1 MTTSE
6 MYNLLEKRRAV
17 RRYKTSDIPPR
28 SLVEHLL
35 WLAWKTTPS
44 KNQMMPYAVKV
55 LGPEKSEEKFKIW
68 TKMTQQADNVES
80 TYMKMKQIETR
91 KDHPNY
97 EYSPEYKHVRDNPY
111 LLVFTQRVCEL
122 NEFYKEEVKYGHYAE
137 QTIRSELHTIIDQ
150 SSVEIGYYAAN
161 LAMYC
166 MEHDVDVS
174 YGFCFPR
181 DIEAWSDCKNY
192 IEHTPLL
199 LMTLGYGEIY
209 RWQEMK
215 ADRKLHLDIKPEI
228 DKVVEWID

>member
-28 SLVEHLL
+28 NLVEHLI

-55 LGPEKSEEKFKIW
+55 LGPEKKQEKFKIW
-68 TKMTQQADNVES
+68 TKMTQQADKVES

-91 KDHPNY
+91 KDVKY

-111 LLVFTQRVCEL
+111 LLVFTQRLAEC
-122 NEFYKEEVKYGHYAE
+122 NEYYKEEMKHGHFPE
-137 QTIRSELHTIIDQ
+137 QIYEEHLDHIVDQ
-150 SSVEIGYYAAN
+150 ASVEIGYFAAN

-181 DIEAWSDCKNY
+181 QLTKWED
-192 IEHTPLL
+192 TPFVNRRPVL
-199 LMTLGYGEIY
+199 LMTLGYGEKY
-209 RWQEMK
+209 RWQEMES
-215 ADRKLHLDIKPEI
+215 DGTLHLDIKPEI
-228 DKVVEWID
+228 NKIVQWID

>member
-28 SLVEHLL
+28 NLVEHLL

-55 LGPEKSEEKFKIW
+55 LGPEKVEEKFKIW
-68 TKMTQQADNVES
+68 TKMTQQADFVE
-80 TYMKMKQIETR
+80 TNNMKMKQIETR
-91 KDHPNY
+91 KDESY
-97 EYSPEYKHVRDNPY
+97 EYSPDYKHVRDNPY
-111 LLVFTQRVCEL
+111 LLLFTQRLAEC
-122 NEFYKEEVKYGHYAE
+122 NEYYKEEVKYGHFAE
-137 QTIRSELHTIIDQ
+137 QTLESHLGNILDQ
-150 SSVEIGYYAAN
+150 ASVEVGYFAAN

-166 MEHDVDVS
+166 MEHDLDVS

-181 DIEAWSDCKNY
+181 YLTQWED
-192 IEHTPLL
+192 TPFITRRPILF
-199 LMTLGYGEIY
+199 MTLGYGEVY
-209 RWQEMK
+209 RWQDMEV
-215 ADRKLHLDIKPEI
+215 DGKLHLDIKPEI